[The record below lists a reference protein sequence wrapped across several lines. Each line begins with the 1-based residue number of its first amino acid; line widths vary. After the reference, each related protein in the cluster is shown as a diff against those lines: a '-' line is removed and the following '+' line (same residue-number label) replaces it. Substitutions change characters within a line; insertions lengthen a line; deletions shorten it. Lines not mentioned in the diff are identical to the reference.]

1 VRQQLGPIVRT
12 LLTHAGIAIA
22 LVAATPAMAEP
33 QRSISEQL
41 AEHEVLPLWADGA
54 PGTPESWLEP
64 EYTGQYSVTFVT
76 EPTLTVFRP
85 NGDRKSDAAMI
96 VAPGG
101 AFSGLSILKEGIA
114 VAQWFAERG
123 ITAFLLKYRVRP
135 FFDESGKVLSAP
147 PPVEERSE
155 SQDRFE
161 PNVSLAKAD
170 GMQAVRLVRANA
182 TKYGISRDKVGFIGF
197 SAGAMTAM
205 NVTLAG
211 DPVSRPDFVL
221 PVYGA
226 MPDVAVPADVPP
238 AFVMVA
244 RDDTLMFKRSLDIF
258 ERWSAAG
265 RPIEFHVYQKGGHGF
280 GMQQRGLP
288 VDHWPDVLEAWLVDQ
303 GLIRRVDKPEG

>member
-1 VRQQLGPIVRT
+1 MRQQLGPIVRT

-22 LVAATPAMAEP
+22 LVAATPATAEP

-41 AEHEVLPLWADGA
+41 AEHEMLPLWADGA
-54 PGTPESWLEP
+54 PGTPDSWLEP

-147 PPVEERSE
+147 PPVEEGSE

-182 TKYGISRDKVGFIGF
+182 TKYGIVRDKVGFIGF

-211 DPVSRPDFVL
+211 DPMSRPDFVL

-226 MPDVAVPADVPP
+226 MPDVAVPADAPP

-244 RDDTLMFKRSLDIF
+244 HDDTLMFKRSLDIF
-258 ERWSAAG
+258 ERWSAAA